1 MLLYNVKR
9 LSNMCKKHNEYQWST
24 GGMIL
29 AGAGPGPGRGRG
41 CMILAGAGDWSNI
54 DIM

>member
-1 MLLYNVKR
+1 LQLNV
-9 LSNMCKKHNEYQWST
+9 LDLFNDMT
-24 GGMIL
+24 GTVVDRGHDF
-29 AGAGPGPGRGRG
+29 GRGQG